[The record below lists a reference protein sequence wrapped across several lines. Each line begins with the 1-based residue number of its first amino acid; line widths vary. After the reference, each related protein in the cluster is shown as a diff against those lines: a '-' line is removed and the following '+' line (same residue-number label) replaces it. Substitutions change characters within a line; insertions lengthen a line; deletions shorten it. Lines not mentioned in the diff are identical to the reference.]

1 MTLKKYIAKRIVQ
14 LPLFL
19 LIISVIM
26 FLLAY
31 LAPGDPVTVFYLSRI
46 GGRYSYEEL
55 DYIKHMLGLDQPIH
69 IQYFR
74 WIWRMI
80 HGDFGQSYIWNQPV
94 LPLIRSSIL
103 NTLRMMI
110 PAFVLSIL
118 FGIFTGVISAVKQYS
133 KTDHVVMA
141 SSLLMWSMPW
151 FWSGLMAIYIFS
163 VYLHL
168 LPTGGMYT
176 VGQPPTV
183 VDQISH
189 LIMPVLL
196 YATSGAGFI
205 TRLTRSCMLEVL
217 REDYIMTARMKGLK
231 EKVVIYRHALRNA
244 ILPVVT
250 VVSLYVSY
258 LVGGAAVIEFVFAW
272 PGVGRLAVLAATQ
285 RDYPVVL
292 GINMVVATIVLIAI
306 FIADI
311 SYAYLDPR
319 IRY

>member
-1 MTLKKYIAKRIVQ
+1 
-14 LPLFL
+14 
-19 LIISVIM
+19 M

-46 GGRYSYEEL
+46 GGRYSHAEL
-55 DYIKHMLGLDQPIH
+55 DYIRQMLGLDQPIH

-80 HGDFGQSYIWNQPV
+80 QGDFGQSYIWNQPV

-133 KTDHVVMA
+133 KTDHIVMA

-176 VGQPPTV
+176 FGQPPTL

-231 EKVVIYRHALRNA
+231 ERVVIYRHALRNA

-292 GINMVVATIVLIAI
+292 GINMIIATVVLIALL
-306 FIADI
+306 IADI

>member
-1 MTLKKYIAKRIVQ
+1 
-14 LPLFL
+14 
-19 LIISVIM
+19 
-26 FLLAY
+26 
-31 LAPGDPVTVFYLSRI
+31 
-46 GGRYSYEEL
+46 
-55 DYIKHMLGLDQPIH
+55 
-69 IQYFR
+69 
-74 WIWRMI
+74 
-80 HGDFGQSYIWNQPV
+80 
-94 LPLIRSSIL
+94 
-103 NTLRMMI
+103 
-110 PAFVLSIL
+110 
-118 FGIFTGVISAVKQYS
+118 
-133 KTDHVVMA
+133 
-141 SSLLMWSMPW
+141 
-151 FWSGLMAIYIFS
+151 
-163 VYLHL
+163 
-168 LPTGGMYT
+168 
-176 VGQPPTV
+176 V

-231 EKVVIYRHALRNA
+231 ERVVIYKHALRNA

-292 GINMVVATIVLIAI
+292 GINMVVATVVLIALL
-306 FIADI
+306 IADI

>member
-1 MTLKKYIAKRIVQ
+1 
-14 LPLFL
+14 
-19 LIISVIM
+19 M

-46 GGRYSYEEL
+46 GGRYSHAEL
-55 DYIKHMLGLDQPIH
+55 DYIRQMLGLDQPIH

-80 HGDFGQSYIWNQPV
+80 QGDFGQSYIWNQPV

-118 FGIFTGVISAVKQYS
+118 FGIVTGVISAAKQYS
-133 KTDHVVMA
+133 KTDHIVMA

-176 VGQPPTV
+176 FGQPPTV

-231 EKVVIYRHALRNA
+231 ERVVIYKHALRNA

-292 GINMVVATIVLIAI
+292 GINMVVATVVLIALL
-306 FIADI
+306 IADI